1 MTNTKFKLKIDYLCQ
16 NSFMMNY
23 ISIDNISKAFSDKLL
38 FENISFG
45 IEKGEKTAL
54 VAANG
59 TGKSTMMKILV
70 GKEESDKGSI
80 SYNENIRIGYLEQ
93 LPQFDSELTI
103 QEVISTGHTDIM
115 NVIQRYEN
123 ALLNHVDDN
132 NISTKK
138 ELEDAISQM
147 DALQAWS
154 YEQRLKQLLYTFEIT
169 DLSQKIGTLSGGQVK
184 RLALALVLLDD
195 PDILFLDEPT
205 NHLDMGMIEWLEKY
219 LTQSTK
225 TLFMVTHDRYF
236 LDRVCNKIFELY
248 QGTMY
253 THNGNYDYYV
263 RKSREREENKRIAAE
278 RAGQLLKHELE
289 WMRSTPQARTGKA
302 KARIDAFYD
311 LQEKARM
318 RRDNNEL
325 QFGAD
330 MQRLG
335 GKILEMDR
343 VSKSYGDMII
353 LKDFEYIFKKGE
365 RIGVIGKNGIGK
377 STFLNMITGNENPDS
392 GTIVTGQTVVY
403 GYYTQKG
410 IKFDERKTVLE
421 TIKDIAEVI
430 HYGKDKTYSA
440 DQLLAHFMF
449 PYSMHRQPVSLLS
462 GGEKRRLYLL
472 TVLVSNPNFLILDEP
487 TNDLDLLTLQ
497 KLEDFLQTYKGC
509 LLVVSHDRFF
519 LDQTVDQLFV
529 FEGDGKVKGFMG
541 NYSQYHDYLEE
552 KNKEERRELTAQK
565 QESRAEKPTSERKK
579 KRTYK
584 EQQEYEK
591 LAKEI
596 ESLEIEKEELTIKM
610 QDQLDYQ
617 ELDKLGKRMNEI
629 TELIDE
635 KELRWLELDE
645 IGG

>member
-1 MTNTKFKLKIDYLCQ
+1 MIIISFFIKFAKIL
-16 NSFMMNY
+16 FAMNY

-80 SYNENIRIGYLEQ
+80 AYNENIRIGYLEQ
-93 LPQFDSELTI
+93 LPQFNPELTI
-103 QEVISTGHTDIM
+103 QDVISTGHTDIM

-132 NISTKK
+132 NLTTKK

-147 DALQAWS
+147 DSLQAWS

-169 DLSQKIGTLSGGQVK
+169 DLNQKVGTLSGGQVK

-248 QGTMY
+248 QGNMY

-311 LQEKARM
+311 LQEKAKM

-325 QFGAD
+325 QFGSD

-343 VSKSYGDMII
+343 VSKSYGDMTI
-353 LKDFEYIFKKGE
+353 LKDFDYIFKKGE
-365 RIGVIGKNGIGK
+365 RIGIIGKNGIGK
-377 STFLNMITGNENPDS
+377 STFLNMITGNEKPDS
-392 GTIVTGQTVVY
+392 GTVVTGQTVAY

-421 TIKDIAEVI
+421 TIQDIAEVI
-430 HYGKDKTYSA
+430 HYGKDNVYTA
-440 DQLLAHFMF
+440 DKLLAHFMF

-509 LLVVSHDRFF
+509 LLVVSHDRYF

-552 KNKEERRELTAQK
+552 KNKEEKREIAAQK
-565 QESRAEKPTSERKK
+565 QEARVDKPKAVERKK

-584 EQQEYEK
+584 EQQEYEQ
-591 LAKEI
+591 LAKDI
-596 ESLEIEKEELTIKM
+596 EALEVEKEEIATKM
-610 QDQLDYQ
+610 QEQMDYQ
-617 ELDKLGKRMNEI
+617 EIERFGKRLNEI
-629 TELIDE
+629 NDLLDE
-635 KELRWLELDE
+635 KEMRWLELDE
-645 IGG
+645 I

>member
-1 MTNTKFKLKIDYLCQ
+1 
-16 NSFMMNY
+16 MNY
-23 ISIDNISKAFSDKLL
+23 LSIDNISKAFSDKLL

-70 GKEESDKGSI
+70 GKEESDKGTV

-93 LPQFDSELTI
+93 LPQFDPELTI

-115 NVIQRYEN
+115 AVIQRYEN

-132 NISTKK
+132 NINTKK
-138 ELEDAISQM
+138 ELEESISQM

-169 DLSQKIGTLSGGQVK
+169 DLSQKVGTLSGGQVK

-263 RKSREREENKRIAAE
+263 RKSREREENKRVAAE

-311 LQEKARM
+311 LQEKAKM

-343 VSKSYGDMII
+343 VSKSYGNTTI
-353 LKDFEYIFKKGE
+353 LKDFEYIFKRGE
-365 RIGVIGKNGIGK
+365 RIGIIGKNGIGK
-377 STFLNMITGNENPDS
+377 STFLNMITGKENPDS
-392 GTIVTGQTVVY
+392 GTIVTGQTVAY

-410 IKFDERKTVLE
+410 IHFDERKTVLE

-430 HYGKDKTYSA
+430 HYGKDKTYTA

-541 NYSQYHDYLEE
+541 NYSQYHEYLEN
-552 KNKEERRELTAQK
+552 KTKEEKREQAAQK
-565 QESRAEKPTSERKK
+565 QETRAEKPVTERKK

-584 EQQEYEK
+584 EQKEYEQ
-591 LAKEI
+591 LAKDI
-596 ESLEIEKEELTIKM
+596 EDLENEKAELTAKM
-610 QDQLDYQ
+610 QEQLDYQ
-617 ELDKLGKRMNEI
+617 ELDALGKRMNEI
-629 TELIDE
+629 TDLIDE

-645 IGG
+645 IENC

>member
-1 MTNTKFKLKIDYLCQ
+1 
-16 NSFMMNY
+16 MNY
-23 ISIDNISKAFSDKLL
+23 LSIDNISKAFSDKLL

-70 GKEESDKGSI
+70 GKEESDKGTI

-93 LPQFDSELTI
+93 LPQFEPELTI

-115 NVIQRYEN
+115 AVIQRYEN

-132 NISTKK
+132 NLNTKK

-154 YEQRLKQLLYTFEIT
+154 YEQRLKQLLFTFDIT
-169 DLSQKIGTLSGGQVK
+169 DLSQKVGTLSGGQVK

-263 RKSREREENKRIAAE
+263 RKSREREENKRVAAE

-311 LQEKARM
+311 LQEKAKM

-343 VSKSYGDMII
+343 VSKSYGNTTI
-353 LKDFEYIFKKGE
+353 LKDFDYIFKKGE
-365 RIGVIGKNGIGK
+365 RIGIIGKNGIGK
-377 STFLNMITGNENPDS
+377 STFLNMITGKENPDS
-392 GTIVTGQTVVY
+392 GTIVTGQTVAY

-410 IKFDERKTVLE
+410 IKFDERKTVIE

-430 HYGKDKTYSA
+430 HYGKDKTYTA

-529 FEGDGKVKGFMG
+529 FEGNGKVKGFMG
-541 NYSQYHDYLEE
+541 NYSQYHEYLEE
-552 KNKEERRELTAQK
+552 KNKEERREQATQK
-565 QESRAEKPTSERKK
+565 QDSRVEKPSTERKK
-579 KRTYK
+579 KRSYK
-584 EQQEYEK
+584 EQKEYEQ

-596 ESLEIEKEELTIKM
+596 ETLENEKAELTAKM
-610 QDQLDYQ
+610 QEQPDYQ
-617 ELDKLGKRMNEI
+617 ELDRMGKRMNEI

-645 IGG
+645 IEL

>member
-1 MTNTKFKLKIDYLCQ
+1 
-16 NSFMMNY
+16 
-23 ISIDNISKAFSDKLL
+23 
-38 FENISFG
+38 
-45 IEKGEKTAL
+45 
-54 VAANG
+54 AANG

-80 SYNENIRIGYLEQ
+80 AYNENIRIGYLEQ
-93 LPQFDSELTI
+93 LPQFDPELTI

-115 NVIQRYEN
+115 AVIQRYEK

-132 NISTKK
+132 NLNTKQ
-138 ELEDAISQM
+138 ELEMAISQM
-147 DALQAWS
+147 DSLQAWS

-169 DLSQKIGTLSGGQVK
+169 DLTQKVGTLSGGQVK

-278 RAGQLLKHELE
+278 RAGQLLKYELE

-311 LQEKARM
+311 LQEKAKM

-325 QFGAD
+325 QFGSD

-343 VSKSYGDMII
+343 VSKAYGNTTI
-353 LKDFEYIFKKGE
+353 LKDFDYIFKKGE
-365 RIGVIGKNGIGK
+365 RIGIIGKNGIGK
-377 STFLNMITGNENPDS
+377 STFLNMITGKENPDS
-392 GTIVTGQTVVY
+392 GTIVTGQTVAY

-430 HYGKDKTYSA
+430 HYGKDKTYTA

-472 TVLVSNPNFLILDEP
+472 TVLVANPNFLILDEP

-497 KLEDFLQTYKGC
+497 KLEDFLQNYKGC

-519 LDQTVDQLFV
+519 LDETVDQLFV

-541 NYSQYHDYLEE
+541 NYSQYREYLEN
-552 KNKEERRELTAQK
+552 KAKEEKREQTAQK
-565 QESRAEKPTSERKK
+565 QETRAAEKPATERKK

-584 EQQEYEK
+584 EQQEYEQ
-591 LAKEI
+591 LARDI
-596 ESLEIEKEELTIKM
+596 EALETEKKELTARLE
-610 QDQLDYQ
+610 QQLDYQ
-617 ELDKLGKRMNEI
+617 ELEKIGNRISEI
-629 TELIDE
+629 TDLIDE

-645 IGG
+645 I

>member
-1 MTNTKFKLKIDYLCQ
+1 MPKRKLK
-16 NSFMMNY
+16 MNY
-23 ISIDNISKAFSDKLL
+23 LSIDNISKAFSDKLL

-70 GKEESDKGSI
+70 GKEESDKGTV

-93 LPQFDSELTI
+93 LPQFNPELTI

-115 NVIQRYEN
+115 AVIQRYEN

-132 NISTKK
+132 NTSTKK
-138 ELEDAISQM
+138 ELEQAIAQM
-147 DALQAWS
+147 DGLQAWS

-169 DLSQKIGTLSGGQVK
+169 DLSQKVGTLSGGQVK

-205 NHLDMGMIEWLEKY
+205 NHLDMGIIEWLEKY

-263 RKSREREENKRIAAE
+263 RKSCEREENKRIAAE

-311 LQEKARM
+311 LKEKAKV
-318 RRDNNEL
+318 RRDNSEL

-343 VSKSYGDMII
+343 VSKSYGDTTI
-353 LKDFEYIFKKGE
+353 LKDFDYIFKKGE
-365 RIGVIGKNGIGK
+365 RIGIIGKNGIGK
-377 STFLNMITGNENPDS
+377 STFLNMITGNEQPDS
-392 GTIVTGQTVVY
+392 GTIVTGQTVAY

-421 TIKDIAEVI
+421 TIKDIAEII
-430 HYGKDKTYSA
+430 HYGKDKTYTA

-449 PYSMHRQPVSLLS
+449 PYSMHRQQVALLS

-497 KLEDFLQTYKGC
+497 KLEDYLSTYKGC

-519 LDQTVDQLFV
+519 LDETVDQLFV

-541 NYSQYHDYLEE
+541 NYSQYHEYLENKTREE
-552 KNKEERRELTAQK
+552 KREIAAQK
-565 QESRAEKPTSERKK
+565 QETRAEKPATERKK

-584 EQQEYEK
+584 EQQEYEQ
-591 LAKEI
+591 LAKDI
-596 ESLEIEKEELTIKM
+596 EALETEKKELTSKLE
-610 QDQLDYQ
+610 QQLDYQ
-617 ELDKLGKRMNEI
+617 ELEKIGNRISEI
-629 TELIDE
+629 TDLIDE
-635 KELRWLELDE
+635 KEMRWLELDE
-645 IGG
+645 IA

>member
-1 MTNTKFKLKIDYLCQ
+1 MNVKIIKEFIYFCE
-16 NSFMMNY
+16 NSLEMNY
-23 ISIDNISKAFSDKLL
+23 ISIDNISKAYSDKLL

-70 GKEESDKGSI
+70 GKEECDKGSI
-80 SYNENIRIGYLEQ
+80 AYNENMRIGYLEQ
-93 LPQFDSELTI
+93 MPYFDPTLTI
-103 QEVISTGHTDIM
+103 QDVISTGHTDIM
-115 NVIQRYEN
+115 SVIQSYEK

-132 NISTKK
+132 NLKTKL
-138 ELEDAISQM
+138 ELETAISNM

-154 YEQRLKQLLYTFEIT
+154 YEQRLKQLLYTFDIT
-169 DLSQKIGTLSGGQVK
+169 DLTQTIGTLSGGQIK

-219 LTQSTK
+219 LSQSTK

-253 THNGNYDYYV
+253 VHKGNYDYYV

-278 RAGQLLKHELE
+278 RAGQLLKYELE

-311 LQEKARM
+311 LKEKAKM

-325 QFGAD
+325 QFGSD

-343 VSKSYGDMII
+343 VSKSYGNNVI
-353 LKDFEYIFKKGE
+353 LRDFDYIFKKGE
-365 RIGVIGKNGIGK
+365 RIGIIGKNGIGK
-377 STFLNMITGNENPDS
+377 STFLNMITGSENPDS
-392 GTIVTGQTVVY
+392 GTIVTGQTVAY

-410 IKFDERKTVLE
+410 IKFDERKTVVE

-509 LLVVSHDRFF
+509 LLVVSHDRYF

-541 NYSQYHDYLEE
+541 NYTQYHDYIEE
-552 KNKEERRELTAQK
+552 KSKEEKREQAIQK
-565 QESRAEKPTSERKK
+565 QESKPDKPKSAERKK
-579 KRTYK
+579 KRSYK
-584 EQQEYEK
+584 EQKEYEQ
-591 LAKEI
+591 LTREIGSLELEKEI
-596 ESLEIEKEELTIKM
+596 LTFKM
-610 QDQLDYQ
+610 QEQLDYQ
-617 ELDKLGKRMNEI
+617 ELDKIGKRINEI
-629 TELIDE
+629 NDLLDE

-645 IGG
+645 IE

>member
-1 MTNTKFKLKIDYLCQ
+1 
-16 NSFMMNY
+16 MNY
-23 ISIDNISKAFSDKLL
+23 ISIDNISKAYSDKLL

-70 GKEESDKGSI
+70 GKEECDKGSI
-80 SYNENIRIGYLEQ
+80 AYNENMRIGYLEQ
-93 LPQFDSELTI
+93 MPYFDPTLTI
-103 QEVISTGHTDIM
+103 QDVISTGHTDIM
-115 NVIQRYEN
+115 SVIQSYEK

-132 NISTKK
+132 NLKTKL
-138 ELEDAISQM
+138 ELETAISNM

-154 YEQRLKQLLYTFEIT
+154 YEQRLKQLLYTFDIT
-169 DLSQKIGTLSGGQVK
+169 DLTQTIGTLSGGQIK

-219 LTQSTK
+219 LSQSTK

-253 THNGNYDYYV
+253 VHKGNYDYYV

-278 RAGQLLKHELE
+278 RAGQLLKYELE

-311 LQEKARM
+311 LKEKAKM

-325 QFGAD
+325 QFGSD

-343 VSKSYGDMII
+343 VSKSYGNNVI
-353 LKDFEYIFKKGE
+353 LRDFDYIFKKGE
-365 RIGVIGKNGIGK
+365 RIGIIGKNGIGK
-377 STFLNMITGNENPDS
+377 STFLNMITGSENPDS
-392 GTIVTGQTVVY
+392 GTIVTGQTVAY

-410 IKFDERKTVLE
+410 IKFDERKTVVE

-509 LLVVSHDRFF
+509 LLVVSHDRYF

-541 NYSQYHDYLEE
+541 NYTQYHDYIEE
-552 KNKEERRELTAQK
+552 KSKEEKREQAIQK
-565 QESRAEKPTSERKK
+565 QESRVDKPKSTERKK
-579 KRTYK
+579 KRSYK
-584 EQQEYEK
+584 EQKEYEQ
-591 LAKEI
+591 LTREI
-596 ESLEIEKEELTIKM
+596 GSLEIEKETLTFKM
-610 QDQLDYQ
+610 QEQLDYQ
-617 ELDKLGKRMNEI
+617 ELDKIGKRINEI
-629 TELIDE
+629 NDLLDE

-645 IGG
+645 IE

>member
-1 MTNTKFKLKIDYLCQ
+1 MIIISFFIKFAKIL
-16 NSFMMNY
+16 FTMNY

-80 SYNENIRIGYLEQ
+80 AYNENIRIGYLEQ
-93 LPQFDSELTI
+93 LPQFNPELTI
-103 QEVISTGHTDIM
+103 QDVISTGHTDIM
-115 NVIQRYEN
+115 NVIQRYES

-132 NISTKK
+132 NLTTKK

-147 DALQAWS
+147 DSLQAWS

-169 DLSQKIGTLSGGQVK
+169 DLNQKVGTLSGGQVK

-311 LQEKARM
+311 LQEKAKM

-325 QFGAD
+325 QFGSD

-343 VSKSYGDMII
+343 VSKSYGNMTI
-353 LKDFEYIFKKGE
+353 LKDFDYIFKKGE
-365 RIGVIGKNGIGK
+365 RIGIIGKNGIGK
-377 STFLNMITGNENPDS
+377 STFLNMITGNEKPDS
-392 GTIVTGQTVVY
+392 GTVVTGQTVAY

-421 TIKDIAEVI
+421 TIQDIAEVI
-430 HYGKDKTYSA
+430 HYGKDNVYTA
-440 DQLLAHFMF
+440 DKLLAHFMF

-509 LLVVSHDRFF
+509 LLVVSHDRYF

-541 NYSQYHDYLEE
+541 NYSQYHEYLEE
-552 KNKEERRELTAQK
+552 KNKEEKKEIAAQK
-565 QESRAEKPTSERKK
+565 QEARVDKPKAVERKK

-584 EQQEYEK
+584 EQQEYDQ
-591 LAKEI
+591 LAKDI
-596 ESLEIEKEELTIKM
+596 EALEVEKEEIATKM
-610 QDQLDYQ
+610 QEQMDYQ
-617 ELDKLGKRMNEI
+617 EIEKLGKRLNEI
-629 TELIDE
+629 NDLLDE
-635 KELRWLELDE
+635 KEMRWLELDE
-645 IGG
+645 I

>member
-1 MTNTKFKLKIDYLCQ
+1 
-16 NSFMMNY
+16 MNY

-93 LPQFDSELTI
+93 LPQFEPELTI

-115 NVIQRYEN
+115 AVIQRYEN

-132 NISTKK
+132 NIATKK
-138 ELEDAISQM
+138 ELEQAIAQM
-147 DALQAWS
+147 DGLQAWS

-169 DLSQKIGTLSGGQVK
+169 DLSQKVGTLSGGQVK

-278 RAGQLLKHELE
+278 RAGQLLKYELE

-311 LQEKARM
+311 LQEKARV
-318 RRDNNEL
+318 RRDNSEL

-343 VSKSYGDMII
+343 VSKSYGDTVV

-365 RIGVIGKNGIGK
+365 RIGIIGKNGIGK
-377 STFLNMITGNENPDS
+377 STFLNMITGNESPDS
-392 GTIVTGQTVVY
+392 GTIVTGQTVAY

-430 HYGKDKTYSA
+430 HYGKDKTYTA

-449 PYSMHRQPVSLLS
+449 PYSMHRQQVALLS

-497 KLEDFLQTYKGC
+497 KLEDYLRSYKGC

-519 LDQTVDQLFV
+519 LDETVDQLFV

-541 NYSQYHDYLEE
+541 NYSQYHEYLEN
-552 KNKEERRELTAQK
+552 KTKEEKREIAAQK
-565 QESRAEKPTSERKK
+565 QETRAERPAATERKK

-584 EQQEYEK
+584 EQQEYEQ
-591 LAKEI
+591 LARDI
-596 ESLEIEKEELTIKM
+596 ESLENEKKELTIKLE
-610 QDQLDYQ
+610 QQLDYK
-617 ELDKLGKRMNEI
+617 EIEKIGNRIGEI
-629 TELIDE
+629 TDLIDE

-645 IGG
+645 IS

>member
-1 MTNTKFKLKIDYLCQ
+1 
-16 NSFMMNY
+16 MNY
-23 ISIDNISKAFSDKLL
+23 ISIDNISKAYSDKLL

-70 GKEESDKGSI
+70 GKEECDKGSI
-80 SYNENIRIGYLEQ
+80 AYNENMRIGYLEQ
-93 LPQFDSELTI
+93 MPYFDPTLTI
-103 QEVISTGHTDIM
+103 QDVISTGHTDIM
-115 NVIQRYEN
+115 SVIQSYEK

-132 NISTKK
+132 NLKTKL
-138 ELEDAISQM
+138 ELETAISNM

-154 YEQRLKQLLYTFEIT
+154 YEQRLKQLLYTFDIT
-169 DLSQKIGTLSGGQVK
+169 DLTQTIGTLSGGQIK

-219 LTQSTK
+219 LSQSTK

-253 THNGNYDYYV
+253 VHKGNYDYYV

-278 RAGQLLKHELE
+278 RAGQLLKYELE

-311 LQEKARM
+311 LKEKAKM

-325 QFGAD
+325 QFGSD

-343 VSKSYGDMII
+343 VSKSYGNNII
-353 LKDFEYIFKKGE
+353 LRDFDYIFKKGE
-365 RIGVIGKNGIGK
+365 RIGIIGKNGIGK
-377 STFLNMITGNENPDS
+377 STFLNMITGSENPDS
-392 GTIVTGQTVVY
+392 GTIVTGQTVAY

-410 IKFDERKTVLE
+410 IKFDERKTVVE

-509 LLVVSHDRFF
+509 LLVVSHDRYF

-541 NYSQYHDYLEE
+541 NYTQYHDYIEE
-552 KNKEERRELTAQK
+552 KSKEEKREQAIQK
-565 QESRAEKPTSERKK
+565 QESRVDKPKSAERKK
-579 KRTYK
+579 KRSYK
-584 EQQEYEK
+584 EQKEYDQ
-591 LAKEI
+591 LTQEI
-596 ESLEIEKEELTIKM
+596 EDLELEKETLTLKM

-617 ELDKLGKRMNEI
+617 ELDKIGKRINEI
-629 TELIDE
+629 NELLDE

-645 IGG
+645 IE

>member
-1 MTNTKFKLKIDYLCQ
+1 
-16 NSFMMNY
+16 MNY

-70 GKEESDKGSI
+70 GKEESDKGTI
-80 SYNENIRIGYLEQ
+80 AYNENIRIGYLEQ
-93 LPQFDSELTI
+93 LPQFDPQLTI
-103 QEVISTGHTDIM
+103 QDVISTGHTDIM

-123 ALLNHVDDN
+123 ALQNHVDDD

-138 ELEDAISQM
+138 ELEVAISQM
-147 DALQAWS
+147 DSLQAWS

-169 DLSQKIGTLSGGQVK
+169 DLTQKIGTLSGGQVK

-278 RAGQLLKHELE
+278 RAGQLLKYELE

-311 LQEKARM
+311 LKEKAKF
-318 RRDNNEL
+318 RRDNTEL
-325 QFGAD
+325 QFGSD

-343 VSKSYGDMII
+343 VSKSYGEMTI
-353 LKDFEYIFKKGE
+353 LKDFDYIFKKGE
-365 RIGVIGKNGIGK
+365 RIGIIGKNGIGK
-377 STFLNMITGNENPDS
+377 STFLNMITGNESPDS
-392 GTIVTGQTVVY
+392 GTIVTGQTVAY

-421 TIKDIAEVI
+421 TIQDIAEVI
-430 HYGKDKTYSA
+430 HYGKDNVYTA
-440 DQLLAHFMF
+440 DKLLAHFMF

-497 KLEDFLQTYKGC
+497 KLEDFLQSYKGC

-552 KNKEERRELTAQK
+552 KNKEEKKVIAAQK
-565 QESRAEKPTSERKK
+565 QETRMEKPKATERKK

-584 EQQEYEK
+584 EQQEYEQ
-591 LAKEI
+591 LAKDI
-596 ESLEIEKEELTIKM
+596 ESLEMEKEEITVKM
-610 QDQLDYQ
+610 QEQIDYQ
-617 ELDKLGKRMNEI
+617 EIERLGKKLNEI
-629 TELIDE
+629 NDLLDE
-635 KELRWLELDE
+635 KEIRWLELDE
-645 IGG
+645 IEL

>member
-1 MTNTKFKLKIDYLCQ
+1 
-16 NSFMMNY
+16 MNY

-93 LPQFDSELTI
+93 LPHFEPELTI

-115 NVIQRYEN
+115 AVIQRYEN
-123 ALLNHVDDN
+123 ALMNHVDDN
-132 NISTKK
+132 NIATKK
-138 ELEDAISQM
+138 ELEQAIAQM
-147 DALQAWS
+147 DGLQAWS

-169 DLSQKIGTLSGGQVK
+169 DLTQKVGTLSGGQVK

-311 LQEKARM
+311 LQEKARV
-318 RRDNNEL
+318 RRDNSEL

-343 VSKSYGDMII
+343 VSKSYGDTVV

-365 RIGVIGKNGIGK
+365 RIGIIGKNGIGK
-377 STFLNMITGNENPDS
+377 STFLNMITGNESPDS
-392 GTIVTGQTVVY
+392 GTIVTGQTVAY

-410 IKFDERKTVLE
+410 IKFDERKTVIE

-430 HYGKDKTYSA
+430 HYGKDKTYTA

-449 PYSMHRQPVSLLS
+449 PYSMHRQQVALLS

-497 KLEDFLQTYKGC
+497 KLEDYLQTYKGC

-519 LDQTVDQLFV
+519 LDETVDQLFV

-541 NYSQYHDYLEE
+541 NYSQYHEYLEN
-552 KNKEERRELTAQK
+552 KTKEEKREIAAQK
-565 QESRAEKPTSERKK
+565 QETRAERPAATERKK

-584 EQQEYEK
+584 EQQEYEQLAKDIEALENEKKELTAK
-591 LAKEI
+591 LEQQLDYKEI
-596 ESLEIEKEELTIKM
+596 EKIGNRI
-610 QDQLDYQ
+610 
-617 ELDKLGKRMNEI
+617 GEI
-629 TELIDE
+629 TDLIDE

-645 IGG
+645 IS

>member
-1 MTNTKFKLKIDYLCQ
+1 MTAENKRKNIIFAQ
-16 NSFMMNY
+16 MFFEMNY
-23 ISIDNISKAFSDKLL
+23 LSIDNISKAFSDKLL

-70 GKEESDKGSI
+70 GKEESDKGTV

-115 NVIQRYEN
+115 AVIQRYEN
-123 ALLNHVDDN
+123 ALMNHVDDN

-138 ELEDAISQM
+138 ELEQAIAQM
-147 DALQAWS
+147 DGLQAWS

-169 DLSQKIGTLSGGQVK
+169 DLGQKVGTLSGGQVK

-311 LQEKARM
+311 LKEKAKV
-318 RRDNNEL
+318 RRDNSEL

-343 VSKSYGDMII
+343 VSKSYGNTTI
-353 LKDFEYIFKKGE
+353 LKDFDYIFKKGE
-365 RIGVIGKNGIGK
+365 RIGIIGKNGIGK
-377 STFLNMITGNENPDS
+377 STFLNMITGNEQPDS
-392 GTIVTGQTVVY
+392 GTIVTGQTVAY

-421 TIKDIAEVI
+421 TIKDIAEII
-430 HYGKDKTYSA
+430 HYGKDKTYTA

-449 PYSMHRQPVSLLS
+449 PYSMHRQQVALLS

-497 KLEDFLQTYKGC
+497 KLEDYLSTYKGC

-519 LDQTVDQLFV
+519 LDETVDQLFV

-541 NYSQYHDYLEE
+541 NYSQYHEYLENKNREE
-552 KNKEERRELTAQK
+552 KREQAAQK
-565 QESRAEKPTSERKK
+565 QETRAAEKPTTERKK

-584 EQQEYEK
+584 EQQEYEQ
-591 LAKEI
+591 LAKDI
-596 ESLEIEKEELTIKM
+596 ESLEQEKTELTARM
-610 QDQLDYQ
+610 EQQLDYT
-617 ELDKLGKRMNEI
+617 ELEKIGNRINEI
-629 TELIDE
+629 NDLIDE
-635 KELRWLELDE
+635 KEMRWLELDE
-645 IGG
+645 IS

>member
-1 MTNTKFKLKIDYLCQ
+1 MYLCE
-16 NSFMMNY
+16 NSFTMNY

-70 GKEESDKGSI
+70 GKEECDKGSI
-80 SYNENIRIGYLEQ
+80 AYNENIRIGYLEQ
-93 LPQFDSELTI
+93 LPQFDPELSI
-103 QEVISTGHTDIM
+103 QDVISTGHTDIM

-123 ALLNHVDDN
+123 ALLSHVDDN

-138 ELEDAISQM
+138 ELEDSISQM

-169 DLSQKIGTLSGGQVK
+169 DLTQKIETLSGGQVK

-311 LQEKARM
+311 LQEKAKM

-343 VSKSYGDMII
+343 VSKSYGDLTI
-353 LKDFEYIFKKGE
+353 LKDFDYIFKKGE
-365 RIGVIGKNGIGK
+365 RIGIIGKNGIGK
-377 STFLNMITGNENPDS
+377 STFLNMITGNENPDK

-529 FEGDGKVKGFMG
+529 FEGDGNVKGFMG
-541 NYSQYHDYLEE
+541 NYSQYHEYLEDR
-552 KNKEERRELTAQK
+552 NREVKREQAAQK
-565 QESRAEKPTSERKK
+565 QDNHTEKQVSERKK
-579 KRTYK
+579 KRSYK
-584 EQQEYEK
+584 EQMEYEQ
-591 LAKEI
+591 LAKDI
-596 ESLEIEKEELTIKM
+596 ETLEIEKSELTLKM
-610 QDQLDYQ
+610 QEISDYQ
-617 ELDKLGKRMNEI
+617 EMEKIAERMNEI
-629 TELIDE
+629 TELIDG

>member
-1 MTNTKFKLKIDYLCQ
+1 
-16 NSFMMNY
+16 MNY
-23 ISIDNISKAFSDKLL
+23 LSIDNISKAFSDKLL

-70 GKEESDKGSI
+70 GKEESDKGTI

-93 LPQFDSELTI
+93 LPQFNPELTI

-115 NVIQRYEN
+115 TVIQRYEN
-123 ALLNHVDDN
+123 ALMNHVDDN
-132 NISTKK
+132 NTSTKK
-138 ELEDAISQM
+138 ELEQAIAQM
-147 DALQAWS
+147 DGLQAWS

-169 DLSQKIGTLSGGQVK
+169 DLSQKVGTLSGGQVK

-311 LQEKARM
+311 LKEKAKV
-318 RRDNNEL
+318 RRDNSEL

-343 VSKSYGDMII
+343 VSKSYGDTTI
-353 LKDFEYIFKKGE
+353 LKDFDYIFKKGE
-365 RIGVIGKNGIGK
+365 RIGIIGKNGIGK
-377 STFLNMITGNENPDS
+377 STFLNMITGNEQPDS
-392 GTIVTGQTVVY
+392 GTIVTGQTVAY

-421 TIKDIAEVI
+421 TIKDIAEII
-430 HYGKDKTYSA
+430 HYGKDKTYTA

-449 PYSMHRQPVSLLS
+449 PYSMHRQQVALLS

-497 KLEDFLQTYKGC
+497 KLEDYLSTYKGC

-519 LDQTVDQLFV
+519 LDETVDQLFV

-541 NYSQYHDYLEE
+541 NYSQYHEYLENKTREE
-552 KNKEERRELTAQK
+552 KREIAAQK
-565 QESRAEKPTSERKK
+565 QETRAEKPASERKK

-584 EQQEYEK
+584 EQQEYEQ
-591 LAKEI
+591 LAKDI
-596 ESLEIEKEELTIKM
+596 EALETEKKELTSKLE
-610 QDQLDYQ
+610 QQLDYQ
-617 ELDKLGKRMNEI
+617 ELEKIGNRISEI
-629 TELIDE
+629 TNLIDE
-635 KELRWLELDE
+635 KEMRWLELDE
-645 IGG
+645 I

>member
-1 MTNTKFKLKIDYLCQ
+1 
-16 NSFMMNY
+16 MNY

-59 TGKSTMMKILV
+59 TGKSTMIKILV

-93 LPQFDSELTI
+93 LPQFEPELTI

-115 NVIQRYEN
+115 AVIQRYEN

-132 NISTKK
+132 NIATKK
-138 ELEDAISQM
+138 ELEQAIAQM
-147 DALQAWS
+147 DGLQAWS

-169 DLSQKIGTLSGGQVK
+169 DLSQKVGTLSGGQVK

-278 RAGQLLKHELE
+278 RAGQLLKYELE

-311 LQEKARM
+311 LQEKARV
-318 RRDNNEL
+318 RRDNSEL

-343 VSKSYGDMII
+343 VSKSYGDTVV

-365 RIGVIGKNGIGK
+365 RIGIIGKNGIGK
-377 STFLNMITGNENPDS
+377 STFLNMITGNESPDS
-392 GTIVTGQTVVY
+392 GTIVTGQTVAY

-430 HYGKDKTYSA
+430 HYGKDKTYTA

-449 PYSMHRQPVSLLS
+449 PYSMHRQQVALLS

-497 KLEDFLQTYKGC
+497 KLEDYLRSYKGC

-519 LDQTVDQLFV
+519 LDETVDQLFV

-541 NYSQYHDYLEE
+541 NYSQYHEYLEN
-552 KNKEERRELTAQK
+552 KTKEEKREIAAQK
-565 QESRAEKPTSERKK
+565 QETRAERPAATERKK

-584 EQQEYEK
+584 EQQEYEQ
-591 LAKEI
+591 LARDI
-596 ESLEIEKEELTIKM
+596 EALENEKKELTIKLE
-610 QDQLDYQ
+610 QQLDYK
-617 ELDKLGKRMNEI
+617 EIEKIGNRIGEI
-629 TELIDE
+629 TDLIDE

-645 IGG
+645 I

>member
-1 MTNTKFKLKIDYLCQ
+1 
-16 NSFMMNY
+16 MNY

-70 GKEESDKGSI
+70 GKEESDKGTI
-80 SYNENIRIGYLEQ
+80 AYNENIRIGYLEQ
-93 LPQFDSELTI
+93 LPQFDPQLTI
-103 QEVISTGHTDIM
+103 QDVISTGHTDIM

-123 ALLNHVDDN
+123 ALLNHVDDD

-138 ELEDAISQM
+138 ELEVAISQM
-147 DALQAWS
+147 DSLQAWS
-154 YEQRLKQLLYTFEIT
+154 YEQRLKQLLFTFEIT
-169 DLSQKIGTLSGGQVK
+169 DLTQKIGTLSGGQVK

-278 RAGQLLKHELE
+278 RAGQLLKYELE

-311 LQEKARM
+311 LKEKAKF
-318 RRDNNEL
+318 RRDNTEL
-325 QFGAD
+325 QFGSD

-343 VSKSYGDMII
+343 VSKSYGEMTI
-353 LKDFEYIFKKGE
+353 LKDFDYIFKKGE
-365 RIGVIGKNGIGK
+365 RIGIIGKNGIGK
-377 STFLNMITGNENPDS
+377 STFLNMITGNESPDS
-392 GTIVTGQTVVY
+392 GTIVTGQTVAY

-421 TIKDIAEVI
+421 TIQDIAEVI
-430 HYGKDKTYSA
+430 HYGKDNVYTA
-440 DQLLAHFMF
+440 DKLLAHFMF

-497 KLEDFLQTYKGC
+497 KLEDFLQSYKGC

-552 KNKEERRELTAQK
+552 KNKEEKRVIATQK
-565 QESRAEKPTSERKK
+565 QETRMEKPKATERKK

-584 EQQEYEK
+584 EQQEYEQ
-591 LAKEI
+591 LAKDI
-596 ESLEIEKEELTIKM
+596 ESLEMEKEEITVKM
-610 QDQLDYQ
+610 QEQLDYQ
-617 ELDKLGKRMNEI
+617 EIERLGKRLNEI
-629 TELIDE
+629 NDLLDE
-635 KELRWLELDE
+635 KEIRWLELDE
-645 IGG
+645 IEL

>member
-1 MTNTKFKLKIDYLCQ
+1 
-16 NSFMMNY
+16 MNY

-93 LPQFDSELTI
+93 LPHFEPELTI
-103 QEVISTGHTDIM
+103 QDVISTGHTDIM
-115 NVIQRYEN
+115 NVIQRYED
-123 ALLNHVDDN
+123 ALLNHVDDK

-263 RKSREREENKRIAAE
+263 RKSREREENKRVAAE
-278 RAGQLLKHELE
+278 RAGQLLKYELE

-311 LQEKARM
+311 LKEKAKF
-318 RRDNNEL
+318 RRDNTEL
-325 QFGAD
+325 QFGSD

-343 VSKSYGDMII
+343 VSKSYGNTTI
-353 LKDFEYIFKKGE
+353 LKDFDYIFKKGE
-365 RIGVIGKNGIGK
+365 RIGIIGKNGIGK
-377 STFLNMITGNENPDS
+377 STFLNMITGSENPDT
-392 GTIVTGQTVVY
+392 GTIVTGQTVAY

-410 IKFDERKTVLE
+410 IKFDERKTILE

-430 HYGKDKTYSA
+430 HYGKDKVYSP

-497 KLEDFLQTYKGC
+497 KLEDFLQSYKGC
-509 LLVVSHDRFF
+509 LLVVSHDRYF

-552 KNKEERRELTAQK
+552 KSKEEKKEQSAQK
-565 QESRAEKPTSERKK
+565 QEARVEKPASERKK

-584 EQQEYEK
+584 EQKEYEQ
-591 LAKEI
+591 LAQDI
-596 ESLEIEKEELTIKM
+596 ETLEKEKAELTVKM
-610 QDQLDYQ
+610 QEQLDYQ

-629 TELIDE
+629 TDLIDE

-645 IGG
+645 IENQI

>member
-1 MTNTKFKLKIDYLCQ
+1 MKKSYLCQ
-16 NSFMMNY
+16 NTFKMNY

-80 SYNENIRIGYLEQ
+80 AYNENIRIGYLEQ
-93 LPQFDSELTI
+93 LPHFEPELTI
-103 QEVISTGHTDIM
+103 QDVISTGHTDVM

-132 NISTKK
+132 NIATKK

-154 YEQRLKQLLYTFEIT
+154 YEQRLKQLLYTFDIT
-169 DLSQKIGTLSGGQVK
+169 DLSQKVGTLSGGQLK

-278 RAGQLLKHELE
+278 RAGQLLKYELE

-311 LQEKARM
+311 LKEKAKL
-318 RRDNNEL
+318 RRDNTEL
-325 QFGAD
+325 QFGSD

-335 GKILEMDR
+335 GKILEMDK
-343 VSKSYGDMII
+343 VSKSYGNTTI
-353 LKDFEYIFKKGE
+353 LKDFDYIFKKGE
-365 RIGVIGKNGIGK
+365 RIGIIGKNGIGK
-377 STFLNMITGNENPDS
+377 STFLNMITGSENPDS
-392 GTIVTGQTVVY
+392 GTIVTGQTVAY

-410 IKFDERKTVLE
+410 IKFDERKTILE

-430 HYGKDKTYSA
+430 HYGKDKVYSP

-497 KLEDFLQTYKGC
+497 KLEDFLQSYKGC
-509 LLVVSHDRFF
+509 LLVVSHDRYF

-552 KNKEERRELTAQK
+552 KSKEEKREQNAQK
-565 QESRAEKPTSERKK
+565 QETRVEKPTSERKK

-584 EQQEYEK
+584 EQKEYEQ
-591 LAKEI
+591 LAQEI
-596 ESLEIEKEELTIKM
+596 EALEKEKAELTIKM
-610 QDQLDYQ
+610 QEQFDYQ

-629 TELIDE
+629 TNLIDE

-645 IGG
+645 IEN

>member
-1 MTNTKFKLKIDYLCQ
+1 
-16 NSFMMNY
+16 MNY

-93 LPQFDSELTI
+93 LPHFEPELTI
-103 QEVISTGHTDIM
+103 QDVISTGHTDIM
-115 NVIQRYEN
+115 NVIQRYED
-123 ALLNHVDDN
+123 ALLNHVDDK

-263 RKSREREENKRIAAE
+263 RKSREREENKRVAAE
-278 RAGQLLKHELE
+278 RAGQLLKYELE

-311 LQEKARM
+311 LKEKAKF
-318 RRDNNEL
+318 RRDNTEL
-325 QFGAD
+325 QFGSD

-343 VSKSYGDMII
+343 VSKSYGNTTI
-353 LKDFEYIFKKGE
+353 LKDFDYIFKKGE
-365 RIGVIGKNGIGK
+365 RIGIIGKNGIGK
-377 STFLNMITGNENPDS
+377 STFLNMITGSENPDT
-392 GTIVTGQTVVY
+392 GTIVTGQTVAY

-410 IKFDERKTVLE
+410 IKFDERKTILE

-430 HYGKDKTYSA
+430 HYGKDKVYSP

-497 KLEDFLQTYKGC
+497 KLEDFLQSYKGC
-509 LLVVSHDRFF
+509 LLVVSHDRYF

-552 KNKEERRELTAQK
+552 KSKEEKKEQSAQK
-565 QESRAEKPTSERKK
+565 QEARVEKPASERKK
-579 KRTYK
+579 KRISCY
-584 EQQEYEK
+584 
-591 LAKEI
+591 
-596 ESLEIEKEELTIKM
+596 
-610 QDQLDYQ
+610 
-617 ELDKLGKRMNEI
+617 
-629 TELIDE
+629 
-635 KELRWLELDE
+635 
-645 IGG
+645 

>member
-1 MTNTKFKLKIDYLCQ
+1 
-16 NSFMMNY
+16 MNY
-23 ISIDNISKAFSDKLL
+23 LSIDNISKAFSDKLL

-70 GKEESDKGSI
+70 GKEESDKGTI

-93 LPQFDSELTI
+93 LPQFDPELTI

-115 NVIQRYEN
+115 TVIQRYEN
-123 ALLNHVDDN
+123 ALMNHVDDDN
-132 NISTKK
+132 TSTKK
-138 ELEDAISQM
+138 ELEQAIAQM
-147 DALQAWS
+147 DGLQAWS

-169 DLSQKIGTLSGGQVK
+169 DLAQKVGTLSGGQVK

-311 LQEKARM
+311 LKEKAKV
-318 RRDNNEL
+318 RRDNSEL

-343 VSKSYGDMII
+343 VSKSYGDTTI
-353 LKDFEYIFKKGE
+353 LKDFDYIFKKGE
-365 RIGVIGKNGIGK
+365 RIGIIGKNGIGK
-377 STFLNMITGNENPDS
+377 STFLNMITGNEQPDS
-392 GTIVTGQTVVY
+392 GTIVTGQTVAY

-421 TIKDIAEVI
+421 TIKDIAEII
-430 HYGKDKTYSA
+430 HYGKDKTYTA

-449 PYSMHRQPVSLLS
+449 PYSMHRQQVALLS

-497 KLEDFLQTYKGC
+497 KLEDYLSTYKGC

-519 LDQTVDQLFV
+519 LDETVDQLFV

-541 NYSQYHDYLEE
+541 NYSQYHEYLENKTREE
-552 KNKEERRELTAQK
+552 KREIAAQK
-565 QESRAEKPTSERKK
+565 QETRAEKPATERKK

-584 EQQEYEK
+584 EQQEYEQ
-591 LAKEI
+591 LAKDI
-596 ESLEIEKEELTIKM
+596 EALETEKKELTSKLE
-610 QDQLDYQ
+610 QQLDYQ
-617 ELDKLGKRMNEI
+617 ELEKIGNRISEI
-629 TELIDE
+629 TDLIDE
-635 KELRWLELDE
+635 KEMRWLELDE
-645 IGG
+645 I